1 MFVLGITG
9 GIGSGKSTVSGYFRD
24 RGVQVLDA
32 DEISRQVTDVGG
44 VALPEI
50 AELLGARA
58 ITANGAL
65 NRKYVAS
72 LVFSEKNKLDKL
84 SSIIHHYVLTTI
96 AEEIAKAA
104 EKKEMEARAEKE
116 REKGTKCIVLDVP
129 IPVKHGFVD
138 VCNQIWVVSA
148 SDPVRLDRLEAR
160 GMDRDDAK
168 KRMLMQM
175 TREEYEELGDVVLV
189 NDGTLEELYEQIDRA
204 VKEELNERGIRV

>member
-1 MFVLGITG
+1 MFVLGVTG

-50 AELLGARA
+50 AELLGSRA
-58 ITANGAL
+58 ITSKGAL
-65 NRKYVAS
+65 NRSYVAS

-84 SSIIHHYVLTTI
+84 SSIIHRYVLSTI
-96 AEEIAKAA
+96 GEEIAKAA
-104 EKKEMEARAEKE
+104 EKKVKL
-116 REKGTKCIVLDVP
+116 IVLDVP
-129 IPVKHGFVD
+129 IPVRHGFVD

-148 SDPVRLDRLEAR
+148 SDPVRLERLEGR

-168 KRMLMQM
+168 KRMAMQM
-175 TREEYEELGDVVLV
+175 TREEYEELGDVILV
-189 NDGTLEELYEQIDRA
+189 NDGTLEELYAQIDKA
-204 VKEELNERGIRV
+204 VKSELNERGIRI

>member
-1 MFVLGITG
+1 M
-9 GIGSGKSTVSGYFRD
+9 
-24 RGVQVLDA
+24 
-32 DEISRQVTDVGG
+32 TDVGG

-104 EKKEMEARAEKE
+104 EKKVKL
-116 REKGTKCIVLDVP
+116 IVLDVP

>member
-1 MFVLGITG
+1 MFVLGVTG

-24 RGVQVLDA
+24 KGIQVLDA

-58 ITANGAL
+58 INSKGAL
-65 NRKYVAS
+65 NRSYVAT

-84 SSIIHHYVLTTI
+84 SSIIHRYVLSTI
-96 AEEIAKAA
+96 GEEIAKAA
-104 EKKEMEARAEKE
+104 EKKVKL
-116 REKGTKCIVLDVP
+116 IVLDVP
-129 IPVKHGFVD
+129 IPVRHGFVD

-168 KRMLMQM
+168 KRMAMQM
-175 TREEYEELGDVVLV
+175 TREEYEELGDVILV
-189 NDGTLEELYEQIDRA
+189 NDGTLDELYAQIDKA
-204 VKEELNERGIRV
+204 VKSELNERGIRL

>member
-1 MFVLGITG
+1 MFVLGVTG

-50 AELLGARA
+50 AELLGSRA
-58 ITANGAL
+58 ITSKGAL
-65 NRKYVAS
+65 NRSYVAS

-84 SSIIHHYVLTTI
+84 SAIIHRYVLSTI
-96 AEEIAKAA
+96 GEEIAKAA
-104 EKKEMEARAEKE
+104 EKKVKL
-116 REKGTKCIVLDVP
+116 IVLDVP
-129 IPVKHGFVD
+129 IPVRHGFVD

-148 SDPVRLDRLEAR
+148 SDPVRLERLEGR

-168 KRMLMQM
+168 KRMAMQM
-175 TREEYEELGDVVLV
+175 TREEYEELGDVILV
-189 NDGTLEELYEQIDRA
+189 NDGTLEELYAQIDKA
-204 VKEELNERGIRV
+204 VKSELNERGIRI